1 VEVERNGKC
10 LDEPGPAA
18 AKHLGA
24 SYVKNRKTV
33 DSSSQLVV
41 VTGGSQGIG
50 RALVERFLRAGYAV
64 ATCARSAEG
73 LAQLQAAMPAA
84 ALARLHTLP
93 ADLGQWHDCQR
104 FTDFVCGLGL
114 PLAALVN
121 NAGGFVPGRLQDE
134 PADGSRLREM
144 LSTNLLSAYDVTHAL
159 LPTFITQRQ
168 GHIFTVCSTAS
179 LMAYPNGGSYGIA
192 KFALLGFTKTLREEL
207 KTQGIR
213 VTAVLPGATLTR
225 SWEGVGE
232 DATRFIRCEDV
243 AEAVFSA
250 FLLSPQAVVEELV
263 IRPQLGDL
271 L

>member
-1 VEVERNGKC
+1 M
-10 LDEPGPAA
+10 
-18 AKHLGA
+18 
-24 SYVKNRKTV
+24 

-41 VTGGSQGIG
+41 ITGGSQGIG
-50 RALVERFLRAGYAV
+50 RALVARFLRAGFAV
-64 ATCARSAEG
+64 ATCARSATDLAG
-73 LAQLQAAMPAA
+73 LCTEVGVGAPA
-84 ALARLHTLP
+84 LHTLP
-93 ADLGQWHDCQR
+93 ADLSQWADCQR
-104 FTDFVCGLGL
+104 FASFVRGVGL
-114 PLAALVN
+114 PLAALIN
-121 NAGGFVPGRLQDE
+121 NAGAFVPGRLQDE
-134 PADGSRLREM
+134 PTDGSRLRTM
-144 LSTNLLSAYDVTHAL
+144 LSANLLSAYDVTQAL
-159 LPTFITQRQ
+159 LPAFVAQRQ
-168 GHIFTVCSTAS
+168 GHIFTICSTAS

-232 DATRFIRCEDV
+232 AAERFIRPDDV

-250 FLLSPQAVVEELV
+250 FSLSPQAVVEELV

>member
-1 VEVERNGKC
+1 M
-10 LDEPGPAA
+10 
-18 AKHLGA
+18 
-24 SYVKNRKTV
+24 

-50 RALVERFLRAGYAV
+50 RALVARFLQAGYAV
-64 ATCARSAEG
+64 ATCARSAADLDQLRRE
-73 LAQLQAAMPAA
+73 LAPAA
-84 ALARLHTLP
+84 PATLHTQP
-93 ADLGQWHDCQR
+93 ADLSHYQGCQR
-104 FTDFVCGLGL
+104 FAEFVQSLNV
-114 PLAALVN
+114 PLAALIN
-121 NAGGFVPGRLQDE
+121 NAGAFAPGRLQDE

-144 LSTNLLSAYDVTHAL
+144 LASNLLSAYDITRTL
-159 LPTFITQRQ
+159 LPAFIAQRR
-168 GHIFTVCSTAS
+168 GHIFTICSTAS

-225 SWEGVGE
+225 SWSGVGE
-232 DATRFIRCEDV
+232 QPERFIRCEDV

-250 FLLSPQAVVEELV
+250 FSLSPQAVVEEVV